1 MITIRLQTLQQLKDV
16 YGDSVDKIVQGNASN
31 IVFLKSTD
39 DDMLKTLETMSGVTH
54 RSRADSKTIT
64 SDMGNVTNLNRNK
77 GEMSYNIATK
87 EEPVISFNDM
97 AFIPDRNSMVF
108 RAGDSPIWNR
118 QEMILPMSWRLF
130 SNTIVNPGHDY
141 SLQTI
146 PTLSTAMDFDVRK
159 NQPDFNHWFNKRLS
173 QMTYVEEAVEKYKD
187 LHGYSDRDIELLDP
201 DIYADD
207 IMRIIHNLMNP
218 ISLADSDDDDDL
230 YYDPSLDP
238 MAQAEE
244 LMAERFDNTEVID
257 EVAKAGAKQK
267 EFTDKI
273 YANKLL
279 SKGDFVS
286 ISGNITG
293 HTYDKMIRKVFVDE
307 WQKFFDDKEHFT
319 MLGNR
324 DSGFSSSG
332 DLCSSDNSKVYIRM
346 NRSLNAQ
353 EIAQLKEN
361 STDENSRVF
370 AEDQGDIDGY
380 GSVIATMEITDDFY
394 RYLASLSPR
403 EFSSLAGGILQQE
416 FIKEI
421 GQGT

>member
-1 MITIRLQTLQQLKDV
+1 
-16 YGDSVDKIVQGNASN
+16 
-31 IVFLKSTD
+31 
-39 DDMLKTLETMSGVTH
+39 MLKTLETMSGVTH

-173 QMTYVEEAVEKYKD
+173 QMTFVEEAVEKYKD

-218 ISLADSDDDDDL
+218 VSLADSDDDDDL

-244 LMAERFDNTEVID
+244 LMAEMFDNNEVID
-257 EVAKAGAKQK
+257 EVAKAGAQQK

-286 ISGNITG
+286 ISGNISG
-293 HTYDKMIRKVFVDE
+293 HTFDKMIRKLFVEE
-307 WQKFFDDKEHFT
+307 WQKFFDDKDHFY
-319 MLGNR
+319 MSGDR
-324 DSGFSSSG
+324 DSGFSSCG
-332 DLCSSDNSKVYIRM
+332 DLCSSDVHKVYIRM

-353 EIAQLKEN
+353 EVAQLKED
-361 STDENSRVF
+361 STDKGTRVF
-370 AEDQGDIDGY
+370 AENSEDIDSY
-380 GSVIATMEITDDFY
+380 GSAIATMEVTDDFY
-394 RYLASLSPR
+394 RYLVSLSPR
-403 EFSSLAGGILQQE
+403 EFSNLAGGAVQQA
-416 FIKEI
+416 FIKELS
-421 GQGT
+421 QGT

>member
-1 MITIRLQTLQQLKDV
+1 MVKKYAGLHCNDVETKIKNLVITIR
-16 YGDSVDKIVQGNASN
+16 
-31 IVFLKSTD
+31 FLKSTD

-173 QMTYVEEAVEKYKD
+173 QMTFVEEAVEKYKD

-218 ISLADSDDDDDL
+218 VSLADSDDDDDL

-244 LMAERFDNTEVID
+244 LMAEMFDNNEVID
-257 EVAKAGAKQK
+257 EVAKAGAQQK

-286 ISGNITG
+286 ISGNISG
-293 HTYDKMIRKVFVDE
+293 HTFDKMIRKLFVEE
-307 WQKFFDDKEHFT
+307 WQKFFDDKDHFY
-319 MLGNR
+319 MSGDR
-324 DSGFSSSG
+324 DSGFSSCG
-332 DLCSSDNSKVYIRM
+332 DLCSSDVHKVYIRM

-353 EIAQLKEN
+353 EVAQLKED
-361 STDENSRVF
+361 STDKGTRVF
-370 AEDQGDIDGY
+370 AENSEDIDSY
-380 GSVIATMEITDDFY
+380 GSAIATMEVTDDFY
-394 RYLASLSPR
+394 RYLVSLSPR
-403 EFSSLAGGILQQE
+403 EFSNLAGGAVQQA
-416 FIKEI
+416 FIKELS
-421 GQGT
+421 QGT

>member
-1 MITIRLQTLQQLKDV
+1 MITIR
-16 YGDSVDKIVQGNASN
+16 VQGNASN

-64 SDMGNVTNLNRNK
+64 SDMGNLTNLNRNK

-108 RAGDSPIWNR
+108 RAGDS

-173 QMTYVEEAVEKYKD
+173 QMTFVEEAVEKYKD

-218 ISLADSDDDDDL
+218 VSLADSDDDDDF

-244 LMAERFDNTEVID
+244 LMAEMFDNNEVID

-286 ISGNITG
+286 ISGNISG
-293 HTYDKMIRKVFVDE
+293 HTFDKMIRKLFVEE
-307 WQKFFDDKEHFT
+307 WQKFFDDKDHFY
-319 MLGNR
+319 MSGDR
-324 DSGFSSSG
+324 DSGFSSCG
-332 DLCSSDNSKVYIRM
+332 DLCSSDVHKVYIRM

-353 EIAQLKEN
+353 EVAQLKED
-361 STDENSRVF
+361 STDKGTRVF
-370 AEDQGDIDGY
+370 AENSEDIDSY
-380 GSVIATMEITDDFY
+380 GSAIATMEVTDDFY

-403 EFSSLAGGILQQE
+403 EFSNLAGGAVQQA
-416 FIKEI
+416 FIKELS
-421 GQGT
+421 QGT

>member
-1 MITIRLQTLQQLKDV
+1 MVKKYAGLSCNDLETKIKNLVITIR
-16 YGDSVDKIVQGNASN
+16 
-31 IVFLKSTD
+31 FLKSTD

-173 QMTYVEEAVEKYKD
+173 QMTFVDAAVEKYKD

-207 IMRIIHNLMNP
+207 IMRIVHNLMNP
-218 ISLADSDDDDDL
+218 NKVSDDDDYEDN
-230 YYDPSLDP
+230 YNPELDRV
-238 MAQAEE
+238 AQAEE
-244 LMAERFDNTEVID
+244 LMMEAYDNTEVID
-257 EVAKAGAKQK
+257 KAKEFEAQQK

-273 YANKLL
+273 YAGGLL
-279 SKGDFVS
+279 SKGDFVD
-286 ISGNITG
+286 ISGNVRG
-293 HTYDKMIRKVFVDE
+293 HSWDGLIRKLFIDE
-307 WQKFFDDKEHFT
+307 WQKFFDDKDNFYVT
-319 MLGNR
+319 GDR
-324 DSGFSSSG
+324 QSGFSGSG
-332 DLCSSDNSKVYIRM
+332 DLCSTDVHDVYIRV
-346 NRSLNAQ
+346 NRSANAQ
-353 EIAQLKEN
+353 IVAQLQED
-361 STDENSRVF
+361 STDENTRVF
-370 AEDQGDIDGY
+370 AESKEDIERY
-380 GSVIATMEITDDFY
+380 GSEIATMEVTDKFY
-394 RYLASLSPR
+394 KYLVTLTPQ
-403 EFSSLAGGILQQE
+403 EFSKVAGGALQARLISE
-416 FIKEI
+416 LKD
-421 GQGT
+421 GTQFKK

>member
-1 MITIRLQTLQQLKDV
+1 MVKKYAGLSCNDLETKIKNLVITIR
-16 YGDSVDKIVQGNASN
+16 
-31 IVFLKSTD
+31 FLKSTD

-173 QMTYVEEAVEKYKD
+173 QMTFVEEAVEKYKD

-218 ISLADSDDDDDL
+218 VSLADSDDDDDL

-244 LMAERFDNTEVID
+244 LMAEMFDNNEVID
-257 EVAKAGAKQK
+257 EVAKAGAQQK

-286 ISGNITG
+286 ISGNISG
-293 HTYDKMIRKVFVDE
+293 HTFDKMIRKLFVEE
-307 WQKFFDDKEHFT
+307 WQKFFDDKDHFY
-319 MLGNR
+319 MSGDR
-324 DSGFSSSG
+324 DSGFSSCG
-332 DLCSSDNSKVYIRM
+332 DLCSSDVHKVYIRM

-353 EIAQLKEN
+353 EVAQLKED
-361 STDENSRVF
+361 STDKGARVYAEN
-370 AEDQGDIDGY
+370 AEDIDSY
-380 GSVIATMEITDDFY
+380 GSAIATMEVTDDFY
-394 RYLASLSPR
+394 RYLVSLSPK
-403 EFSSLAGGILQQE
+403 EFSNLAGGAVQQA
-416 FIKEI
+416 FIKELS
-421 GQGT
+421 QGT

>member
-1 MITIRLQTLQQLKDV
+1 MITIR
-16 YGDSVDKIVQGNASN
+16 VQGNASN

-97 AFIPDRNSMVF
+97 AFIPDRNSMIF

-130 SNTIVNPGHDY
+130 TNTIVNPGHNY

-173 QMTYVEEAVEKYKD
+173 QMTFVDEATEKYKD
-187 LHGYSDRDIELLDP
+187 LHGYTDRDIELLDP

-218 ISLADSDDDDDL
+218 NSLSNDDDDDDSAL
-230 YYDPSLDP
+230 YYDPATDP
-238 MAQAEE
+238 MAQAQEIMETAFVNEE
-244 LMAERFDNTEVID
+244 FMREKANAEAID
-257 EVAKAGAKQK
+257 K
-267 EFTDKI
+267 EFSEKI
-273 YANKLL
+273 YAKGKL
-279 SKGDFVS
+279 SKGDLVS
-286 ISGNITG
+286 KSGQVN
-293 HTYDKMIRKVFVDE
+293 HAWDKLLTSIFSEE
-307 WQKFFDDKEHFT
+307 WQKFADDNEHFHIDGDRS
-319 MLGNR
+319 LGLA
-324 DSGFSSSG
+324 DSGN
-332 DLCSSDNSKVYIRM
+332 LCSRDGRTVYIYVKVSEDAKDVI
-346 NRSLNAQ
+346 SLQTAS
-353 EIAQLKEN
+353 E
-361 STDENSRVF
+361 DEDSRVF
-370 AEDQGDIDGY
+370 AENTTDIENY
-380 GSVIATMEITDDFY
+380 GKSFGSMVVTDAFY
-394 RYLASLSPR
+394 KYLVSLSSH
-403 EFSSLAGGILQQE
+403 EFSKVASGALNQK
-416 FIKEI
+416 FISEI
-421 GQGT
+421 EGWD

>member
-1 MITIRLQTLQQLKDV
+1 
-16 YGDSVDKIVQGNASN
+16 
-31 IVFLKSTD
+31 
-39 DDMLKTLETMSGVTH
+39 MSGVTH

-64 SDMGNVTNLNRNK
+64 SDMGNLTNLNRNK

-173 QMTYVEEAVEKYKD
+173 QMTFVEEAVEKYKD

-218 ISLADSDDDDDL
+218 VSLADSDDDDDL

-244 LMAERFDNTEVID
+244 LMAEMFDNNEVID
-257 EVAKAGAKQK
+257 EVAKAGAQQK

-286 ISGNITG
+286 ISGNISG
-293 HTYDKMIRKVFVDE
+293 HTFDKMIRKLFVEE
-307 WQKFFDDKEHFT
+307 WQKFFDDKDHFY
-319 MLGNR
+319 MSGDR
-324 DSGFSSSG
+324 DSGFSSCG
-332 DLCSSDNSKVYIRM
+332 DLCSSDVHKVYIRM

-353 EIAQLKEN
+353 EVAQLKED
-361 STDENSRVF
+361 STDKGTRVF
-370 AEDQGDIDGY
+370 AENSEDIDSY
-380 GSVIATMEITDDFY
+380 GSAIATMEVTDDFY

-403 EFSSLAGGILQQE
+403 EFSNLAGGAVQQA
-416 FIKEI
+416 FIKELS
-421 GQGT
+421 QGT

>member
-1 MITIRLQTLQQLKDV
+1 MITIR
-16 YGDSVDKIVQGNASN
+16 
-31 IVFLKSTD
+31 FLKSTD

-64 SDMGNVTNLNRNK
+64 SDMGNLTNLNRNK

-173 QMTYVEEAVEKYKD
+173 QMTFVEEAVEKYKD

-218 ISLADSDDDDDL
+218 VSLADSDDDDDF

-244 LMAERFDNTEVID
+244 LMAEMFDNNEVID
-257 EVAKAGAKQK
+257 EVAKAGAQQK

-286 ISGNITG
+286 ISGNISG
-293 HTYDKMIRKVFVDE
+293 HTFDKMIRKLFVEE
-307 WQKFFDDKEHFT
+307 WQKFFDDKDHFY
-319 MLGNR
+319 MSGDR
-324 DSGFSSSG
+324 DSGFSSCG
-332 DLCSSDNSKVYIRM
+332 DLCSSDVHKVYIRM

-353 EIAQLKEN
+353 EVAQLKED
-361 STDENSRVF
+361 STDKGTRVF
-370 AEDQGDIDGY
+370 AENSEDIDSY
-380 GSVIATMEITDDFY
+380 GSAIATMEVTDDFY
-394 RYLASLSPR
+394 RYLASISPR
-403 EFSSLAGGILQQE
+403 EFSNLAGGAVQQA
-416 FIKEI
+416 FIKELS
-421 GQGT
+421 QGT

>member
-1 MITIRLQTLQQLKDV
+1 
-16 YGDSVDKIVQGNASN
+16 
-31 IVFLKSTD
+31 
-39 DDMLKTLETMSGVTH
+39 MLKTLETMSGVTH

-218 ISLADSDDDDDL
+218 ISLADDDEDDDF
-230 YYDPSLDP
+230 YYDPATDP

-286 ISGNITG
+286 ISGNVTG
-293 HTYDKMIRKVFVDE
+293 HTFDKMIRNLFVEE
-307 WQKFFDDKEHFT
+307 WQKFFDDKDHFY
-319 MLGNR
+319 MSGDR
-324 DSGFSSSG
+324 DSGFSSCG
-332 DLCSSDNSKVYIRM
+332 DLCSIDNSKVYIRM

-353 EIAQLKEN
+353 EVAQLKEN
-361 STDENSRVF
+361 SKDEGTRVF
-370 AEDQGDIDGY
+370 AENAEDIDSY
-380 GSVIATMEITDDFY
+380 GSAIATMEITDDFY
-394 RYLASLSPR
+394 RYLVSLPPR
-403 EFSSLAGGILQQE
+403 EFSNLAGGAVQQA
-416 FIKEI
+416 FIKELS
-421 GQGT
+421 QGT

>member
-1 MITIRLQTLQQLKDV
+1 
-16 YGDSVDKIVQGNASN
+16 
-31 IVFLKSTD
+31 
-39 DDMLKTLETMSGVTH
+39 MLKTLETMSGVTH

-173 QMTYVEEAVEKYKD
+173 QMTFVEEAVEKYKD

-218 ISLADSDDDDDL
+218 VSLADSDDDDDF

-244 LMAERFDNTEVID
+244 LMAEMFDNNEVID
-257 EVAKAGAKQK
+257 EVAKAGAQQK

-286 ISGNITG
+286 ISGNISG
-293 HTYDKMIRKVFVDE
+293 HTFDKMIRKLFVEE
-307 WQKFFDDKEHFT
+307 WQKFFDDKDHFY
-319 MLGNR
+319 MSGDR
-324 DSGFSSSG
+324 DSGFSSCG
-332 DLCSSDNSKVYIRM
+332 DLCSSDVHKVYIRM

-353 EIAQLKEN
+353 EVAQLKED
-361 STDENSRVF
+361 STDKGTRVF
-370 AEDQGDIDGY
+370 AENSEDIDSY
-380 GSVIATMEITDDFY
+380 GSAIATMEVTDDFY
-394 RYLASLSPR
+394 RYLVSLSPR
-403 EFSSLAGGILQQE
+403 EFSNLAGGAVQQA
-416 FIKEI
+416 FIKELS
-421 GQGT
+421 QGT

>member
-1 MITIRLQTLQQLKDV
+1 MVKKYAGLHCNGVETKIKNLVITIR
-16 YGDSVDKIVQGNASN
+16 
-31 IVFLKSTD
+31 FLKSTD

-64 SDMGNVTNLNRNK
+64 SDMGNLTNLNRNK

-173 QMTYVEEAVEKYKD
+173 QMTFVEEAVEKYKD

-218 ISLADSDDDDDL
+218 VSLADSDDDDDL

-244 LMAERFDNTEVID
+244 LMAEMFDNNEVID
-257 EVAKAGAKQK
+257 EVAKAGAQQK

-286 ISGNITG
+286 ISGNISG
-293 HTYDKMIRKVFVDE
+293 HTFDKMIRKLFVEE
-307 WQKFFDDKEHFT
+307 WQKFFDDKDHFY
-319 MLGNR
+319 MSGDR
-324 DSGFSSSG
+324 DSGFSSCG
-332 DLCSSDNSKVYIRM
+332 DLCSSDVHKVYIRM

-353 EIAQLKEN
+353 EVAQLKED
-361 STDENSRVF
+361 SIDKGTRVF
-370 AEDQGDIDGY
+370 AENSEDIDSY
-380 GSVIATMEITDDFY
+380 GSAIATMEVTDDFY
-394 RYLASLSPR
+394 RYLASLSPL
-403 EFSSLAGGILQQE
+403 EFSNLAGGAVQQA
-416 FIKEI
+416 FIKELS
-421 GQGT
+421 QGT

>member
-1 MITIRLQTLQQLKDV
+1 MVKKYAGLHCNGVETKIKNLVITIR
-16 YGDSVDKIVQGNASN
+16 
-31 IVFLKSTD
+31 FLKSTD

-64 SDMGNVTNLNRNK
+64 SDMGNLTNLNRNK

-173 QMTYVEEAVEKYKD
+173 QMTFVEEAVEKYKD

-218 ISLADSDDDDDL
+218 VSLADSDDDDDF

-244 LMAERFDNTEVID
+244 LMAEMFDNNEVID
-257 EVAKAGAKQK
+257 EVAKAGAQQK

-286 ISGNITG
+286 ISGNISG
-293 HTYDKMIRKVFVDE
+293 HTFDKMIRKLFVEE
-307 WQKFFDDKEHFT
+307 WQKFFDDKDHFY
-319 MLGNR
+319 MSGDR
-324 DSGFSSSG
+324 DSGFSSCG
-332 DLCSSDNSKVYIRM
+332 DLCSSDVHKVYIRM

-353 EIAQLKEN
+353 EVAQLKED
-361 STDENSRVF
+361 STDKGTRVF
-370 AEDQGDIDGY
+370 AENSEDIDSY
-380 GSVIATMEITDDFY
+380 GSAIATMEVTDDFY

-403 EFSSLAGGILQQE
+403 KFSNLAGGAVQQA
-416 FIKEI
+416 FIKELS
-421 GQGT
+421 QGT